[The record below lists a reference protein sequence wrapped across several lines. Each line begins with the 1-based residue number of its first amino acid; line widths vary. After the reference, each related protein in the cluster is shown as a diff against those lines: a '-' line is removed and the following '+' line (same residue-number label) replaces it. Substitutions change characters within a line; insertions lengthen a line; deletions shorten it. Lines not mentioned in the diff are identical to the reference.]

1 MVKALV
7 DIYPE
12 LNLKEDR
19 FYANTR
25 RLLLFSISFLLTSI
39 MQKNSGRML
48 RTERDSLWSLQISKA
63 LIPW

>member
-19 FYANTR
+19 FYVNTR